1 MMVALSPSELLVA
14 WEQGL
19 GQLPVERA
27 LTLLAATDSKSPQ
40 NALAKLSI
48 GRRDDR
54 LLSLR
59 EQIFGS
65 ELNSLTVC
73 PGCGERLEF
82 RVTAADLR
90 ASSCP
95 PVPERLSL
103 KVDDWQVEFRL
114 PNSDDLMDIGGLVDA
129 TAGRASLLKK
139 CILSAER
146 SQSAEAVNALPE
158 KVVIAVIERMSES
171 DPQANVQLALS
182 CPMCAR
188 EWRTT
193 FDIVSF
199 LWSEINAWADRILR
213 EVHTLARAYGWREAD
228 ILALSPWRRQAY
240 LEMVSR

>member
-1 MMVALSPSELLVA
+1 MGALSPSELLVA
-14 WEQGL
+14 WERGL

-27 LTLLAATDSKSPQ
+27 LTLLAATDSKSPRD
-40 NALAKLSI
+40 ALAKLCI

-65 ELNSLTVC
+65 ELNGLTDC

-82 RVTAADLR
+82 TVTAADLR
-90 ASSCP
+90 ASSSP
-95 PVPERLSL
+95 PIPERLSL
-103 KVDDWQVEFRL
+103 RVDDWQVEFRL
-114 PNSDDLMDIGGLVDA
+114 PNSDDLLQIADFMDV
-129 TAGRASLLKK
+129 TAGRACLLKK

-146 SQSAEAVNALPE
+146 NQTAEGVDGLPE
-158 KVVIAVIERMSES
+158 KVVTAVVQRMSES

-188 EWRTT
+188 EWLTT

-240 LEMVSR
+240 LEMAS